1 MQPGERQAPASS
13 GEPAEFGDPPAL
25 GTARMAAMRADF
37 IEFYDDE
44 YLGVVRF
51 LIRCGASPP
60 AAEDAAQ
67 EAFVEAWAR
76 IAPSDTWADIAS
88 PRAWIRTVAHR
99 RYRRPAGPR
108 RTPPAE
114 PVPDVP
120 ETACPGMSHADLTDE
135 TLLVL
140 DALRSLRPDAQAVMA
155 FHLDGFTGP
164 EIAAQ
169 LGMSAQQERDLLKQA
184 RKVLARHLAGIRSHE
199 GRPAQ

>member
-1 MQPGERQAPASS
+1 MQPGERQAAA
-13 GEPAEFGDPPAL
+13 GTGGAAEFRNAPVLDA
-25 GTARMAAMRADF
+25 ARMAGMRADF
-37 IEFYDDE
+37 IEFYDEE

-51 LIRCGASPP
+51 LMRCGASPA

-76 IAPSDTWADIAS
+76 IAPTATWAEIAS
-88 PRAWIRTVAHR
+88 PRAWIRAVAHR

-120 ETACPGMSHADLTDE
+120 ETACTGASHADLTNE

-140 DALRSLRPDAQAVMA
+140 DALRSLKPDAQAVMA

-169 LGMSAQQERDLLKQA
+169 LAIPAQQERDLLKQA
-184 RKVLARHLAGIRSHE
+184 RKTLARHLAGISIHE
-199 GRPAQ
+199 GRPAR